1 MNDPFTFPV
10 VTLFHGNN
18 NRAAQMRLIIYES
31 AAAEYFEQLHM
42 ILNKSP

>member
-1 MNDPFTFPV
+1 MNDPFLSSV
-10 VTLFHGNN
+10 YSSNN

-42 ILNKSP
+42 IQNKSA